1 MDILQSY
8 PWPGNV
14 REVRNVIERAMILCT
29 GQNLQIDRIRSV
41 DLETEQ
47 PMRLEEVEKN
57 HILQVLESTSW
68 KVSGKNEAA
77 KILGLKPTTLRSR
90 MAKLGIKRP
99 R

>member
-1 MDILQSY
+1 M
-8 PWPGNV
+8 
-14 REVRNVIERAMILCT
+14 IERAMILCT